1 MVSFKSKIIKDEMKL
16 NSNFFLL
23 VEKIFNVLCHFI
35 SHNQALII
43 DKYFSSFRN
52 LLCHHVEKF
61 VKQIFYLNS
70 KKPTVL
76 HRHILMHWACSLLHC
91 WGLVRRGREP
101 PGAMSLC
108 YVDTSLPDLPGRPSL
123 HYADQATTMQWTSLH
138 NTEQLFWILVLCVM

>member
-1 MVSFKSKIIKDEMKL
+1 MVSFKSKIIKDEMKF

-52 LLCHHVEKF
+52 LLCPHVEKF